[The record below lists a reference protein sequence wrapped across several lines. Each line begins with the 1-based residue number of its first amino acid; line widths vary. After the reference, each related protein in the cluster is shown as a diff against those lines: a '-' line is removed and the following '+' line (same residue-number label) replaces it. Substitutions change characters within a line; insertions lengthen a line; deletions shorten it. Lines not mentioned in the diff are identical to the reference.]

1 VWEWAADEYDPY
13 AYTRATAS
21 EGKPGTCDEIMAAQD
36 ELRKQGKQGFTG
48 SNPIPTE
55 CEHVLRAG
63 AFNYDADGLRST
75 NRVHHPGAFRL
86 VMTGFRCAK
95 DAP

>member
-1 VWEWAADEYDPY
+1 MWEWTADEYDPY
-13 AYTRATAS
+13 AYTRPTAP
-21 EGKPGTCDEIMAAQD
+21 EGKPGTCAEIRAAQD
-36 ELRKQGKQGFTG
+36 ALRRDGKQGFTG

-55 CEHVLRAG
+55 CERSLRAG

-95 DAP
+95 DGT